1 MNWPKGYNELEI
13 VMKIQDFKRL
23 SVAIGSEANE
33 GLRTQHFT
41 ETLEKFKPL
50 ARKTTLSGLG
60 LGIASFVIVNG
71 ACKKINWKLL
81 KALNSFKIL
90 SVTSAFVT
98 AMPAW
103 KYMTIKSYFELKD
116 DIDKVLGDPTYKEWL
131 HPTRADTVAT
141 KVPSEDPKP
150 E

>member
-1 MNWPKGYNELEI
+1 MQ
-13 VMKIQDFKRL
+13 V
-23 SVAIGSEANE
+23 
-33 GLRTQHFT
+33 
-41 ETLEKFKPL
+41 
-50 ARKTTLSGLG
+50 
-60 LGIASFVIVNG
+60 
-71 ACKKINWKLL
+71 
-81 KALNSFKIL
+81 
-90 SVTSAFVT
+90 
-98 AMPAW
+98 W